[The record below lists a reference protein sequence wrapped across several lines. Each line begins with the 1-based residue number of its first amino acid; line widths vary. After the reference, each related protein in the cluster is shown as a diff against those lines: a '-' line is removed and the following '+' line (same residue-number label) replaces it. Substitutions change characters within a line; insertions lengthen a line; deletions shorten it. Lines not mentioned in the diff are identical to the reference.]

1 VSSRFLGDELT
12 PMKIDFDKYENG
24 LVPAIIQDADTSKVL
39 MLGFM
44 NRKALR
50 KTKKK
55 GLVTFFSRSRQEL
68 WTKGETSGNVLKVK
82 EILTDCDGD
91 TLLIKAYLKG
101 KVRHEGKDTCFR
113 EKNKPENFL
122 LDLERVIHA
131 RKAKPRKSSH
141 TSRLFAKGVN
151 QIAKKFGEEAVELVI
166 EAKDQ
171 EDSLFKGEAG
181 DVLYHFMVLLAERDI
196 KLDEIL
202 EVLKKRRK

>member
-1 VSSRFLGDELT
+1 
-12 PMKIDFDKYENG
+12 MKIDFDKYENG
-24 LVPAIIQDADTSKVL
+24 LVPAIVQDANTSKVL

-44 NRKALR
+44 NRKAYKR
-50 KTKKK
+50 TKKS

-68 WTKGETSGNVLKVK
+68 WTKGETSGNYLKVG

-91 TLLIKAYLKG
+91 TILVKAYPKG
-101 KVRHEGKDTCFR
+101 KVCHLGKDTCFG
-113 EKNKPENFL
+113 EKNKPATFL
-122 LDLERVIHA
+122 QDLEKVIYA

-171 EDSLFKGEAG
+171 SDDLFRGEAG
-181 DVLYHFMVLLAERDI
+181 DVLYHFMVLLAER
-196 KLDEIL
+196 EIRL
-202 EVLKKRRK
+202 QEIVEVLKKRRR

>member
-1 VSSRFLGDELT
+1 
-12 PMKIDFDKYENG
+12 MIDFEKYENG
-24 LVPAIIQDADTSKVL
+24 LVPAIVQDANTSKVL

-44 NRKALR
+44 NRKALKR
-50 KTKKK
+50 TKKK

-68 WTKGETSGNVLKVK
+68 WTKGETSGNFLKVK

-91 TLLIKAYLKG
+91 TILVKAYPKG
-101 KVRHEGKDTCFR
+101 KVCHKGKDTCFR

-122 LDLERVIHA
+122 QDLERVIHA
-131 RKAKPRKSSH
+131 RKEKPRKSSH
-141 TSRLFAKGVN
+141 TSRLFSKGVN

-181 DVLYHFMVLLAERDI
+181 DVLYHFMVLLAERGI
-196 KLDEIL
+196 MLDEIV